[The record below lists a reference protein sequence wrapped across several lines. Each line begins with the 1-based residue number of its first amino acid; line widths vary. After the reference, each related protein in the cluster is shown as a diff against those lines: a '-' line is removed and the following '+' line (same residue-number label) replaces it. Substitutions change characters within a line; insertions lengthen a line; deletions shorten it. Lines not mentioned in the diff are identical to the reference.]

1 MRGETYATNI
11 IENMKNWVSS
21 WIDWNIALDMTGGP
35 NWVNN
40 FVDSP
45 IIVNSVADEFY
56 KQPMFYVLGH
66 FSKFV
71 SIAFLYLAY
80 NVRTCIVEYS

>member
-1 MRGETYATNI
+1 MSH
-11 IENMKNWVSS
+11 WVSS

-35 NWVNN
+35 NWIDN

-45 IIVNSVADEFY
+45 IIVNSRLDEFY

-66 FSKFV
+66 FSKLV
-71 SIAFLYLAY
+71 SITLLYFSFISLD
-80 NVRTCIVEYS
+80 YSVCTHTHVS

>member
-1 MRGETYATNI
+1 MYAKNI
-11 IENMKNWVSS
+11 IENMLNWVSS

-35 NWVNN
+35 NFINN

-45 IIVNSVADEFY
+45 LIVNSAADEFY

-71 SIAFLYLAY
+71 SIVLC
-80 NVRTCIVEYS
+80 VCTCVCVCV

>member
-1 MRGETYATNI
+1 ML
-11 IENMKNWVSS
+11 NWVSS

-35 NWVNN
+35 NWIKN

-45 IIVNSVADEFY
+45 IIVNSIADEFY

-71 SIAFLYLAY
+71 SIALLYLDY
-80 NVRTCIVEYS
+80 SVRVCIHVSWDIRSLTLMIY